1 MSKVVQLYNLL
12 ETINKTP
19 MFKKIF
25 KKEEVQYTPKITQ
38 NEDWTKDIRR
48 SKKIGQEVEQLTF
61 FNDNKGINDIN
72 GTKQGLSK
80 DHLKILKNCKDEN
93 SAIELMTILARSNKS
108 KFKIAIINPLVNIGY
123 LELTIPESPRSP
135 IQKYRLTNKFVRRRN
150 K

>member
-1 MSKVVQLYNLL
+1 
-12 ETINKTP
+12 

-25 KKEEVQYTPKITQ
+25 KKEEAQYTPEISQ

-48 SKKIGQEVEQLTF
+48 SKKIGREVEQLTF
-61 FNDNKGINDIN
+61 LTDNNSINETN
-72 GTKQGLSK
+72 GTKKGLSK
-80 DHLKILKNCKDEN
+80 DHLKILKNCKDES
-93 SAIELMTILARSNKS
+93 SANELMTILKRSNKS

>member
-1 MSKVVQLYNLL
+1 
-12 ETINKTP
+12 

-25 KKEEVQYTPKITQ
+25 KKEEAQYTPEISQ

-48 SKKIGQEVEQLTF
+48 SKKIGREVEQLTF
-61 FNDNKGINDIN
+61 LTDNNSINETN
-72 GTKQGLSK
+72 GTKKGLSR
-80 DHLKILKNCKDEN
+80 DHLKILKNCKDES
-93 SAIELMTILARSNKS
+93 SANELMTILKRSNKS
-108 KFKIAIINPLVNIGY
+108 KFKIAIINPLVKNGY